1 MIQMRKFFRFNR
13 RYERKKLVVAARK
26 NCELVIRCGPAPDVE
41 PKAAVEC
48 SGRDFQAV
56 RKSLQFTP
64 AQISFGESEQT
75 DARGIVGS
83 A

>member
-26 NCELVIRCGPAPDVE
+26 NCELVIRCGPAPHVE

-48 SGRDFQAV
+48 WSGFPG
-56 RKSLQFTP
+56 SPEMLQFTP
-64 AQISFGESEQT
+64 AQISFGESGQT